1 MFRFFSS
8 LFLLVCLLGATTNQ
22 DVLKRAEGLAKS
34 SKSNDLFMAYNDYK
48 NLYLRSIM
56 KGDESLK
63 VKSLNGIVVTG
74 KKLHI
79 DVSEYSQELRELNPY
94 NKYETLKNTK
104 KAPVKS
110 VSLSSISKIESV
122 KWDDDDLVLGFDD
135 DLKSDQVKYFVLH
148 DKKHNR
154 YRYVFDIKSSY
165 ISKSRVLTKRG
176 ISRIKLNQFNP
187 KTVRLV
193 FENRDKLN
201 LHFSVDKSD
210 LTISLLLKEEK
221 SFTPTTK
228 VVTTRTKA
236 SEVHRNKVIV
246 IDPGHGG
253 KDSGAI
259 GYRHYYEK
267 NLVLSIG
274 KELAAILKKRGYK
287 VYMTRDRDIFIK
299 LKERTAYA
307 NRKDA
312 DLFISIHANAIC
324 SSKAE
329 KACGIET
336 YFLSPSRSKRATSVA
351 ELENSSDLS
360 DMNGY
365 GKSTFLK
372 FTTNLNRIA
381 SNKLAIDLQRGMLG
395 NLRKHHKGVVDAGVR
410 EGPFWVL
417 VGAQM
422 PAVLVEVGFITNPEE
437 ARKLVDKTYE
447 RHLAYGIANG
457 VESYFINN

>member
-8 LFLLVCLLGATTNQ
+8 LFLLVSLLGASTNQ
-22 DVLKRAEGLAKS
+22 DILKRAEGLAGSGKT
-34 SKSNDLFMAYNDYK
+34 NELFRAYNDYK
-48 NLYLRSIM
+48 NLYLRSIIS
-56 KGDESLK
+56 GDSSLK
-63 VKSLNGIVVTG
+63 IKSLNGIVVTG
-74 KKLHI
+74 KELHI
-79 DVSEYSQELRELNPY
+79 DVSQYSDELKKINSH
-94 NKYETLKNTK
+94 NTYK
-104 KAPVKS
+104 VSKSDTRSKTKTVKLEP
-110 VSLSSISKIESV
+110 LSRVKSV
-122 KWDDDDLVLGFDD
+122 KWDGNDLVLSFDTV
-135 DLKSDQVKYFVLH
+135 LKNGQIKYFVLH
-148 DKKHNR
+148 DSKKNR
-154 YRYVFDIKSSY
+154 YRYVFDISSSS
-165 ISKSRVLTKRG
+165 ISKSKVLVKKG
-176 ISRIKLNQFNP
+176 VSRIKLNQYNP
-187 KTVRLV
+187 KTLRLV
-193 FENRDKLN
+193 FENREKLN
-201 LHFSVDKSD
+201 LHFTVDKND
-210 LTISLLLKEEK
+210 LIISLLITEK
-221 SFTPTTK
+221 QVFNKSTLRTLPKKYNTHTNK
-228 VVTTRTKA
+228 IIVV
-236 SEVHRNKVIV
+236 
-246 IDPGHGG
+246 DPGHGG

-267 NLVLSIG
+267 NLVLSIA
-274 KELAAILKKRGYK
+274 KELTQTLKKRGYK

-312 DLFISIHANAIC
+312 DLFISIHANAVC

-336 YFLSPSRSKRATSVA
+336 YFLSPSRSARATSVA
-351 ELENSSDLS
+351 ELENSADLS

-365 GKSTFLK
+365 GKTTFLK

-395 NLRKHHKGVVDAGVR
+395 NLRKHHKGVIDAGVR

-437 ARKLVDKTYE
+437 AKKLVNKTYE
-447 RHLAYGIANG
+447 KHLAEGIANG

>member
-1 MFRFFSS
+1 MFRS
-8 LFLLVCLLGATTNQ
+8 LLSLLLLACLLGAATNQ
-22 DVLKRAEGLAKS
+22 DILKRADALARSGKT
-34 SKSNDLFMAYNDYK
+34 NDLFRAYNDYK

-79 DVSEYSQELRELNPY
+79 DVSEYSQELRESNS
-94 NKYETLKNTK
+94 NKKYKTSDG
-104 KAPVKS
+104 KASNKVKS
-110 VSLSSISKIESV
+110 VSLKSMSKIESV
-122 KWDDDDLVLGFDD
+122 KWDGNDLILSFNN
-135 DLKSDQVKYFVLH
+135 DLSGDQIKYFVLH

-154 YRYVFDIKSSY
+154 YRYVFDIDSSF
-165 ISKSRVLTKRG
+165 ISQSKVLTKRG
-176 ISRIKLNQFNP
+176 VSRIKLNQFNS

-193 FENRDKLN
+193 FEDRDKLN
-201 LHFSVDKSD
+201 LHFNVEGSD

-221 SFTPTTK
+221 QYTPKAVQSRPK
-228 VVTTRTKA
+228 VSKA
-236 SEVHRNKVIV
+236 DKNKVIV

-267 NLVLSIG
+267 NLVLSIA
-274 KELAAILKKRGYK
+274 KELTETLKKRGYK
-287 VYMTRDRDIFIK
+287 VYMTRDRDVFIK

-312 DLFISIHANAIC
+312 DLFISIHANAVC

-351 ELENSSDLS
+351 ELENSADLS

-395 NLRKHHKGVVDAGVR
+395 NLRKHYKDVVDAGVR

-422 PAVLVEVGFITNPEE
+422 PAVLVEVGFITNPKE
-437 ARKLVDKTYE
+437 AKMLVNKTYSK
-447 RHLAYGIANG
+447 HLAHGIANG
-457 VESYFINN
+457 VERYFINN

>member
-8 LFLLVCLLGATTNQ
+8 IFLLVSLLGAATNQ
-22 DVLKRAEGLAKS
+22 DILKRADLLTESGRT
-34 SKSNDLFMAYNDYK
+34 NDLFKAYNDYK

-56 KGDESLK
+56 KGDDSLK
-63 VKSLNGIVVTG
+63 IKSLNGIVVTG
-74 KKLHI
+74 KELHI
-79 DVSEYSQELRELNPY
+79 DVSEYSQELRELNS
-94 NKYETLKNTK
+94 NKTYKTSDGNAK
-104 KAPVKS
+104 KKVQS
-110 VSLSSISKIESV
+110 VSLSSMTKIKSA
-122 KWDDDDLVLGFDD
+122 KWDDDDLILSCDSELG
-135 DLKSDQVKYFVLH
+135 SDQIKYFVLY
-148 DKKHNR
+148 DKKNNR
-154 YRYVFDIKSSY
+154 YRYVFDIKSSSIY
-165 ISKSRVLTKRG
+165 KSMLLSKRG
-176 ISRIKLNQFNP
+176 ISRVKLNQFNRN
-187 KTVRLV
+187 TVRLV

-201 LHFSVDKSD
+201 LHFNVDKND
-210 LTISLLLKEEK
+210 LVISQLIKQDNRYEK
-221 SFTPTTK
+221 KTQRDLPKTYNAHK
-228 VVTTRTKA
+228 
-236 SEVHRNKVIV
+236 NKIIV

-267 NLVLSIG
+267 NLVLSIA
-274 KELAAILKKRGYK
+274 KEVAATLKKRGYK
-287 VYMTRDRDIFIK
+287 VYMTRDRDVFIK
-299 LKERTAYA
+299 LKNRTTYA
-307 NRKDA
+307 NDKDA

-351 ELENSSDLS
+351 AMENSADLS

-372 FTTNLNRIA
+372 FTTNLTRIA

-395 NLRKHHKGVVDAGVR
+395 NLRKHHKDVVDAGVR

-422 PAVLVEVGFITNPEE
+422 PAVLVEVGFITNPDE
-437 ARKLVDKTYE
+437 AKKLVNKTYE
-447 RHLAYGIANG
+447 RNLAYGIANG
-457 VESYFINN
+457 VERYFINN